1 MDIPKFDILNP
12 RISWFHW
19 AGDNEVYHIVPGQ
32 LSGRV
37 LSCFYVNGQ
46 FLCIVGDNISNV
58 TLFCCRSKCLHERR
72 RRDQE
77 NAYFEELAELIS
89 ASVTDMSAL
98 SVKPEKSA
106 ILQES
111 LNKIKQL
118 KQGL

>member
-1 MDIPKFDILNP
+1 MRSMRLTQSCLFFD
-12 RISWFHW
+12 
-19 AGDNEVYHIVPGQ
+19 
-32 LSGRV
+32 
-37 LSCFYVNGQ
+37 
-46 FLCIVGDNISNV
+46 
-58 TLFCCRSKCLHERR
+58 RSKCLHERR

-118 KQGL
+118 KQGV

>member
-1 MDIPKFDILNP
+1 MMLLLHTVVHVKGCSVMMLMLIFFFVD
-12 RISWFHW
+12 
-19 AGDNEVYHIVPGQ
+19 
-32 LSGRV
+32 
-37 LSCFYVNGQ
+37 
-46 FLCIVGDNISNV
+46 
-58 TLFCCRSKCLHERR
+58 RSKCLHERR

-118 KQGL
+118 KQGGYKQSGSTNLCTITR

>member
-1 MDIPKFDILNP
+1 MF
-12 RISWFHW
+12 
-19 AGDNEVYHIVPGQ
+19 
-32 LSGRV
+32 RV
-37 LSCFYVNGQ
+37 VHVMMLMLIFFFV
-46 FLCIVGDNISNV
+46 D
-58 TLFCCRSKCLHERR
+58 RSKCLHERR

-118 KQGL
+118 KQGGYKQSSSTNLCTITR